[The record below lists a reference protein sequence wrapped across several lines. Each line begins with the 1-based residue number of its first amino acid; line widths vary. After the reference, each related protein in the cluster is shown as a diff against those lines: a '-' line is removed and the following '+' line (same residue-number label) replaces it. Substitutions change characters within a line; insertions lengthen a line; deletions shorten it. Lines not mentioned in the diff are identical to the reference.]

1 MRFGHQPF
9 SWGWG
14 FPERFGLGGV
24 LCEKCLT
31 KIFNLQRYLGYL
43 QKTLHLNDEFF
54 KNSWLPGGSQT
65 KHSTDYVPGCS
76 YIRCCLD
83 EFVVYLIWIYIVI
96 YIYICIYEY
105 IYIYYIKHIHV
116 FTLRLHQYCSVT
128 YAIYAAYTRVFT
140 LAFHRAYPQKMPS
153 R

>member
-1 MRFGHQPF
+1 MGGLSASKFSLFRFKKHFLKNPKNIEINYKKSRHLPFLTGEIWTPTF

-43 QKTLHLNDEFF
+43 KKTLHLNDEFF

-76 YIRCCLD
+76 YIRFCLD
-83 EFVVYLIWIYIVI
+83 EFVVYLI
-96 YIYICIYEY
+96 
-105 IYIYYIKHIHV
+105 
-116 FTLRLHQYCSVT
+116 
-128 YAIYAAYTRVFT
+128 
-140 LAFHRAYPQKMPS
+140 
-153 R
+153 